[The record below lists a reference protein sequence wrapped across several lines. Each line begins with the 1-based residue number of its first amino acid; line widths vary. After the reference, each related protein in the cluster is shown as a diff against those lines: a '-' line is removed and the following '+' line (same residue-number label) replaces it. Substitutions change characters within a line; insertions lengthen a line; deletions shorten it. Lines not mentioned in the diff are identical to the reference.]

1 MTSMNLQPPSE
12 TGTLAGIAWCL
23 WTPPGDGPFPAVM
36 VMHGAGSRKE
46 NHADYARAAVASGFV
61 ALTFDNRGHGA
72 TEGDLDPSVVDD
84 LRLLAEWLA
93 ARPQVDR
100 ERVAARGSSM
110 GGLMAIHAAA
120 ASDRVAAV
128 VAICPA
134 AEWMLA
140 EDVRAIADGK
150 PPRPDSALSEMRIDA
165 PALAGWL
172 ESSDVGEAVQ
182 RMGAKPLLL
191 IHARGDEVVPYTH
204 SQKLYDLAEEPKKL
218 LLLEG
223 GDHRSAQ
230 HDAELQGESLRW
242 LARAMA

>member
-1 MTSMNLQPPSE
+1 
-12 TGTLAGIAWCL
+12 
-23 WTPPGDGPFPAVM
+23 
-36 VMHGAGSRKE
+36 
-46 NHADYARAAVASGFV
+46 
-61 ALTFDNRGHGA
+61 
-72 TEGDLDPSVVDD
+72 
-84 LRLLAEWLA
+84 
-93 ARPQVDR
+93 
-100 ERVAARGSSM
+100 M

-140 EDVRAIADGK
+140 EDVRRVAEGR
-150 PPRPDSALSEMRIDA
+150 PPPPDSALAAMRFDA

-172 ESSDVGEAVQ
+172 ESSDVGQAVQ
-182 RMGAKPLLL
+182 RMGTKPLLL

-204 SQKLYDLAEEPKKL
+204 SEKLYELAAEPKKL

-242 LARAMA
+242 LARALKPFTQG

>member
-1 MTSMNLQPPSE
+1 
-12 TGTLAGIAWCL
+12 
-23 WTPPGDGPFPAVM
+23 
-36 VMHGAGSRKE
+36 
-46 NHADYARAAVASGFV
+46 
-61 ALTFDNRGHGA
+61 
-72 TEGDLDPSVVDD
+72 
-84 LRLLAEWLA
+84 
-93 ARPQVDR
+93 
-100 ERVAARGSSM
+100 VAARGSSM
-110 GGLMAIHAAA
+110 GGLMAIHAGA

-140 EDVRAIADGK
+140 EDVRRIADGK
-150 PPRPDSALSEMRIDA
+150 PAQPGSALAEMRIDA

-172 ESSDVGEAVQ
+172 ETSDVGEAVQ
-182 RMGAKPLLL
+182 RMGSKPILI

-204 SQKLYDLAEEPKKL
+204 SEKLFELAEEPKKL